1 MKWIAA
7 LALALAASLSA
18 GCNQKDRSPAP
29 APAAGS
35 QAAPTPAAPPPPPTA
50 QATGAA
56 TTPAAAA
63 PTGPEIPSPQTI
75 RRLTEVA
82 DQICACKDRA
92 CAEAAY
98 NQLQEENKQLA
109 GRPRATPTDA
119 EANAMVAQA
128 QRLSGCLKQLP

>member
-7 LALALAASLSA
+7 LALAASLLA
-18 GCNQKDRSPAP
+18 GCDQKAQSP

-35 QAAPTPAAPPPPPTA
+35 QAAPTAAAAPAPAAP
-50 QATGAA
+50 
-56 TTPAAAA
+56 TPAAPTPGAPAAPA
-63 PTGPEIPSPQTI
+63 PTGPEIPSPETI

-98 NQLQEENKQLA
+98 TALQDENKKLA
-109 GRPRATPTDA
+109 GRPRATPTQT
-119 EANAMVAQA
+119 EEHAMVAQA